1 MNERNKNDH
10 NRNGKPTQTRTPQI
24 GHSETRTPKTQINAP
39 PRRATIRKRKEKLE
53 QARKEI
59 AEGKSTTLEELIKE
73 LGWNRLFQII
83 VSQRAKKSIKKL
95 PAHYEKR
102 VIELLLLFREN
113 PIPAEYYDIKK
124 LKGYTD
130 TYRARIGTIRIIYEA
145 LWNKRQIHILVVEP
159 REKAYT

>member
-1 MNERNKNDH
+1 MTITVTENQLKLVLHKLDTVKLELLRL
-10 NRNGKPTQTRTPQI
+10 RSMLLPEEQL
-24 GHSETRTPKTQINAP
+24 SE
-39 PRRATIRKRKEKLE
+39 KEKKKLE